1 MAKVSTHLGRKATT
15 AIKQSFRTAAAIDR
29 PLNTY
34 VTINIMQTE
43 APEEET
49 SARFLKL
56 RERRFGRWASYTP
69 KGAKGSRN
77 GPPTDVWVIEAPNGH
92 AHIHWVLHVDPTQQ
106 DEFEKKLVRWVES
119 AFKIGTW
126 AEHAVDIRPVQANT
140 ASTLG
145 AYLAKGTDPNLAAFY
160 YIPDRFLSP
169 QGVVHSKRSGV
180 SLNLAT
186 AARTRLKKEGAINR
200 PKYSPQQKFPRY
212 KASSQYAFQEVSG
225 PNAGIADTVAQQ
237 LRQ

>member
-1 MAKVSTHLGRKATT
+1 MVRESTHLGRKATT
-15 AIKQSFRTAAAIDR
+15 AIKQSFRTAAAINR

-34 VTINIMQTE
+34 VTINVMQTE

-56 RERRFGRWASYTP
+56 RERRFGRWASYIP
-69 KGAKGSRN
+69 KSTRRPRN

-92 AHIHWVLHVDPTQQ
+92 AHIHWVLHIDPVHQE
-106 DEFEKKLVRWVES
+106 EFEKKLVRWVDAE
-119 AFKIGTW
+119 FKIGTW

-169 QGVVHSKRSGV
+169 QGVVYGKRSGV

-186 AARTRLKKEGAINR
+186 AARTRLKNEGAIR
-200 PKYSPQQKFPRY
+200 RHKYQPPQKFPQHR
-212 KASSQYAFQEVSG
+212 ASSRWVSQEMSG
-225 PNAGIADTVAQQ
+225 PNTGTTDTVAQQ
-237 LRQ
+237 VR

>member
-106 DEFEKKLVRWVES
+106 DEFEKKLVRGVES
-119 AFKIGTW
+119 AL
-126 AEHAVDIRPVQANT
+126 NT
-140 ASTLG
+140 CLCM
-145 AYLAKGTDPNLAAFY
+145 
-160 YIPDRFLSP
+160 IPDPEQPTLLSHILDSLTLSYRWGRVSKSVYRR
-169 QGVVHSKRSGV
+169 GV
-180 SLNLAT
+180 A
-186 AARTRLKKEGAINR
+186 
-200 PKYSPQQKFPRY
+200 
-212 KASSQYAFQEVSG
+212 
-225 PNAGIADTVAQQ
+225 
-237 LRQ
+237 